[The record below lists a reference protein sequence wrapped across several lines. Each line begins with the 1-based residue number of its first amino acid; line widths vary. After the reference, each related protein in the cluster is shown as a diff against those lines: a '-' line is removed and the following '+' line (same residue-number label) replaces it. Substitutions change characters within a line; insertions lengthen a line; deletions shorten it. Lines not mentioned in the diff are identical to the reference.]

1 MRLRCPAGSRPK
13 VLIPT
18 QRHTPRHPSEQELVT
33 TVGRAQCH
41 AQQCTSF
48 RRQGLAALGIVLC
61 ALSIGRPLAAQQ
73 KVEVEVEATKPRP
86 ASAEPGTTTVE
97 VTPAGPSVR
106 ELVRQGRL
114 DDALRLVEQQ
124 LAVNPG
130 DDELRVQRA
139 RLLYWKGLWNT
150 ALQEAETVL
159 QRHPADIEVL
169 ELVGQIR
176 LALGDVAKALECYMG
191 MEAVGDNRPEIHQR
205 VIDLLLVLE
214 DLPGLEAALLRGGRL
229 SDEQEQTLAR
239 IAYPWTVDG
248 GLGATLY
255 NGNLWPR
262 LDVGAG
268 RRVAK
273 QTTLVGGMLVEQRTQ
288 GGTSKVAWAPR
299 AELYA
304 TTGRLSAMV
313 HASGSPSR
321 AFLPL
326 VDARAD
332 LSVAINET
340 VGLGLWLRY
349 AVYAPL
355 DATAV
360 SSLTIG
366 PNLPINLGRLNLT
379 PGYIAVLLWPGD
391 IAQSLMVKLRF
402 QATARTAWF
411 TWFYAGDDPNFIDRQ
426 SAKPARGL
434 TALAGFEHWF
444 NGRVGLRLS
453 ATRIQPFGNFN
464 PFTEVSLGVRGRL

>member
-1 MRLRCPAGSRPK
+1 MRLRCQAGPRPGFSQP
-13 VLIPT
+13 LA
-18 QRHTPRHPSEQELVT
+18 QRHPSETDLVT
-33 TVGRAQCH
+33 TVGRAQP
-41 AQQCTSF
+41 TSQPTVGG
-48 RRQGLAALGIVLC
+48 RWVCAWLCGLSCAALV
-61 ALSIGRPLAAQQ
+61 AAQPVHGQ
-73 KVEVEVEATKPRP
+73 ERVEVQVEAVKPRP
-86 ASAEPGTTTVE
+86 ASPEPGTTSVE

-106 ELVRQGRL
+106 ELVRAGRL
-114 DDALRLVEQQ
+114 DDALRLVDQQ

-176 LALGDVAKALECYMG
+176 LALGDVGKALECYMG
-191 MEAVGDNRPEIHQR
+191 MQAVGDNRPEIHQR

-229 SDEQEQTLAR
+229 TDEQEQSRAR
-239 IAYPWTVDG
+239 IAYPWSVDG

-268 RRVAK
+268 RRVHK
-273 QTTLVGGMLVEQRTQ
+273 QATLVGGLLVEQRTQ
-288 GGTSKVAWAPR
+288 GATSRVAWSPR
-299 AELYA
+299 AEVYA
-304 TTGRLSAMV
+304 TSGRFAAMV

-332 LSVAINET
+332 VSVALNDA
-340 VGLGLWLRY
+340 VGMGLWLRY

-355 DATAV
+355 DATSV
-360 SSLTIG
+360 SSLTIA
-366 PNLPINLGRLNLT
+366 PNLPIQIGRLNVT

-402 QATARTAWF
+402 QATARAGWF

-434 TALAGFEHWF
+434 TALLGVEHWF
-444 NGRVGLRLS
+444 NGRIGLRAA

-464 PFTEVSLGVRGRL
+464 PFTEFSLGVRGRL